1 MARTTEETIKTKER
15 LSGPEA
21 LRCIAMLLV
30 TVLHYLGKGGLLPSL
45 AAEGYT
51 PEATGT
57 FAYLLE
63 SFAIVAVNC
72 YILLS
77 GYFQGTGTVK
87 FSRLV
92 KLYIRFYLFSVIV
105 GLLCA
110 AFGAVPAGSLTL
122 HYFLTL
128 FFPVTMGHYWFMT
141 AYFLFYL
148 VMPLVGAALR
158 RLSAEQISVVLAGM
172 LLFHCILKT
181 ILPFYLEITT
191 DGYDWTWYF
200 TVFLLGAYAR
210 KKDWAFL
217 KKRSTCLILYVA
229 GCLLTFARVYALWFV
244 YRKTGACGAL
254 ISQSL
259 DYNQL
264 TVVAA
269 ALGLFGVFLH
279 LEGPVTR
286 FLARIAPYTLG
297 VYLFQENL
305 GLRYLWQPL
314 LGSNKVTGVLSL
326 LFHVLGAVVVMFAA
340 GVLADYLRSLL
351 QNALQTLLLKT
362 PVFHGLRDRI
372 LKVDVLLAEDT
383 ETK

>member
-1 MARTTEETIKTKER
+1 MKTAGEAKKSNER

-21 LRCIAMLLV
+21 LRCVAMLLV

-77 GYFQGTGTVK
+77 GYFQGTGPVK
-87 FSRLV
+87 LSRLV

-110 AFGAVPAGSLTL
+110 AFGAVPAGGLTL

-128 FFPVTMGHYWFMT
+128 FFPVVMGHYWFMT

-158 RLSAEQISVVLAGM
+158 RLSAEQTGVVLAGM

-181 ILPFYLEITT
+181 LLPFYLEITT

-210 KKDWAFL
+210 KRDWAFL

-229 GCLLTFARVYALWFV
+229 GCLLTFGRVYGLWFV

-279 LEGPVTR
+279 LEGPATK
-286 FLARIAPYTLG
+286 FLGKVAPYTLG
-297 VYLFQENL
+297 VYLLQENV

-314 LGSNKVTGVLSL
+314 LGSGRVGGVLSL
-326 LFHVLGAVVVMFAA
+326 LLHVLAAVCVMFIL

-351 QNALQTLLLKT
+351 QNGLQMLLLKT
-362 PVFHGLRDRI
+362 PVFRGLRDRI
-372 LKVDVLLAEDT
+372 WKVDAVLAEDT
-383 ETK
+383 EKER